1 MPRSSAWAWTHVLGG
16 VSSKCGF
23 QLPRDEGE
31 EPPVIPVRPASLM
44 ASSSSLAFIEVVAP
58 WDQSLP
64 RNQDFVSSLK
74 NFIVYLAAY
83 QTVPVRTQ

>member
-1 MPRSSAWAWTHVLGG
+1 MGLDICSGG
-16 VSSKCGF
+16 GGSSKCGF

-31 EPPVIPVRPASLM
+31 EPPAIPVRPASLI

-64 RNQDFVSSLK
+64 RNQNFVSSLQ